1 MGQWIETLDRLV
13 WGPGLLA
20 ALLLTGGML
29 TVRLRFLPCLIYKTD
44 APTDTP
50 TKNIL

>member
-20 ALLLTGGML
+20 ALLF
-29 TVRLRFLPCLIYKTD
+29 RPKD
-44 APTDTP
+44 
-50 TKNIL
+50 KS

>member
-20 ALLLTGGML
+20 ALLLTGQNL
-29 TVRLRFLPCLIYKTD
+29 NHSTSLLVIHLH
-44 APTDTP
+44 
-50 TKNIL
+50 